1 MTTQDA
7 GPTIQTLLV
16 GNGINFQ
23 QGDLALSGVFLVR
36 STDRSGNEVRTIID
50 SGHVG
55 MRRNILEALAKL
67 GLTVEDI
74 DQVALTHLH
83 WDHVQN
89 VDLFPNAE
97 IVLSAAELDSVKGA
111 TARDLVTPAWTRYL
125 LADARVRVVQPGDE
139 LSQGVEVLD
148 ASGHTAGSIAFA
160 LEMGGETQVVTGDAL
175 PWAEVGRLQQ
185 SALVF
190 WNLEESQATIGR
202 LVSRADIIYPG
213 HDRPFRLRDGQV
225 EYQMPYEM
233 TLFGASPDTPGLA
246 FGTPPIL
253 KTIDLTDGLPVGP
266 RWTREELEQP

>member
-7 GPTIQTLLV
+7 GQTIQTLLV

-36 STDRSGNEVRTIID
+36 STDRAGDEVRTIID

-97 IVLSAAELDSVKGA
+97 IVLSAAEFDSVKGA
-111 TARDLVTPAWTRYL
+111 GARDLVTPAWTRYL

-139 LSQGVEVLD
+139 LSHGVEVLD

-160 LEMGGETQVVTGDAL
+160 LEMGGETHVVTGDAL

-213 HDRPFRLRDGQV
+213 HDRPFRLRDGRV
-225 EYQMPYEM
+225 EYQMPYEL
-233 TLFGASPDTPGLA
+233 TLFGATPDTHGLV